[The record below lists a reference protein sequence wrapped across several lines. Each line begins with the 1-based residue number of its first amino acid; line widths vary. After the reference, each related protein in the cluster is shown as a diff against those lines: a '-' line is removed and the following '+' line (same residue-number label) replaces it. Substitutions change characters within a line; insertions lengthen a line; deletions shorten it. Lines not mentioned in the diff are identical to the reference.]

1 VADLRGAA
9 RSDWAR
15 PEDGEAEHRPPF
27 GGADYAS
34 RGGAYREEQ
43 ASWERR
49 REDWPGRSGGPGP
62 SNAGWPDRERA
73 PAAAGGLQRG
83 AYGYGT
89 SAHGGQDARRGAS
102 DDRPAMQPRPQ
113 LGGESYDF
121 PVPHGMRADAA
132 AQGHYS
138 AAPGSYGAAD
148 DRAAYDAE
156 VARAAVE
163 QERAREARHRSEHPA
178 LDEVA
183 LQRLQPSGA
192 GRPVTPDRPLRVLS
206 RSNVGDVSASIR
218 AATAVPGDAASA
230 AHEPAHD
237 GDAADG
243 LDERAAEAAAA
254 EAERGRLAKRSAEAE
269 AARAAAAAEEER
281 RKAAALAKLRELE
294 ERQAAKAA
302 ESAAAT
308 AASAAVVAAA
318 DAATTFAPAPL
329 QHAAQDAMSWRS
341 DLAAPPRAAAAQW
354 GPPGAAVGGFSGKP
368 AASISPL
375 FSVQALP
382 EEPSQRM
389 RRLGLGGADEA
400 VGGAP
405 AHLQSSQLG
414 AQHGGFWSDSH
425 GALGMPSLSAYP
437 LAHETHGAYAP
448 VSTTHAGFSMPQ
460 FSQLAAGLD
469 ADGLDSSES
478 PAAESERRKR
488 GGRRVREADE
498 RRASRAA
505 AGSSLAAPA
514 PLGRGAARKDL
525 PRPREGDANSS
536 ASDSGEYGFQRGA
549 AVPMPAA
556 TAFRNPQQQLP
567 PVLQRGR
574 GGRAG
579 DVDAALPALPAV
591 GASVLSSTWG
601 GNVWAPPQPTASG
614 ARPSPG
620 SSADDAL
627 LLSRVLPPDLALDA
641 ASYAP
646 PRRPAVPYASYGSSA
661 AAGSASTWG
670 PSVTSAGLDSTFFS
684 SSAAAPSGSGNGGLF
699 GSSFAGAGVGVSAPY
714 VSGTQYGQLAGVYGG
729 SMWAPPDNNAP
740 ASAPRA
746 GMSIFTNAAASL
758 TPLPSLPLEL
768 GGGDDGFAGSSS
780 ELSPAAAAFNAGGQ
794 RGYVQH
800 RGRGHR
806 GRGAAGV
813 VGNRASQAADAGL
826 MAAPLAAAGTS
837 ESRRR
842 GRGRGVQGQQ
852 QHSAG
857 GAAKSRAPN
866 AGAP

>member
-1 VADLRGAA
+1 MADLRSAA

-15 PEDGEAEHRPPF
+15 PEDGEGEHRPPF
-27 GGADYAS
+27 GGADFAS
-34 RGGAYREEQ
+34 RGGAFRDDQ
-43 ASWERR
+43 AAWERR
-49 REDWPGRSGGPGP
+49 REDWPGRNGGPGP
-62 SNAGWPDRERA
+62 SSAGWPDRERA
-73 PAAAGGLQRG
+73 PAPGGLQRG

-89 SAHGGQDARRGAS
+89 SAHGGQDARRGAG
-102 DDRPAMQPRPQ
+102 DDRGAAPAMQQRQQ

-138 AAPGSYGAAD
+138 AAAGSYGAAD

-156 VARAAVE
+156 VSRAAAE
-163 QERAREARHRSEHPA
+163 QERAREARHRSEHAAP
-178 LDEVA
+178 DEA
-183 LQRLQPSGA
+183 AMQRPQPSAA

-218 AATAVPGDAASA
+218 AATSVPGEASSA
-230 AHEPAHD
+230 AHEPARD
-237 GDAADG
+237 GDGDDG

-302 ESAAAT
+302 ESAAA
-308 AASAAVVAAA
+308 AAAAAV

-375 FSVQALP
+375 FSVQAMP

-448 VSTTHAGFSMPQ
+448 VSTAHAGFSMPQ
-460 FSQLAAGLD
+460 FSQMAALD

-514 PLGRGAARKDL
+514 PLGRGVARKDL

-549 AVPMPAA
+549 AVPMPAP

-574 GGRAG
+574 GGRTG

-601 GNVWAPPQPTASG
+601 GNVWAPPQSSAASASG

-641 ASYAP
+641 AAYAP

-661 AAGSASTWG
+661 AVGSASTWG
-670 PSVTSAGLDSTFFS
+670 PSVATAGLDSTFFS

-699 GSSFAGAGVGVSAPY
+699 GTSFAGGGVGVSAPY

-729 SMWAPPDNNAP
+729 SMWAPPDNSAP

-768 GGGDDGFAGSSS
+768 GGGDDSFAST

-813 VGNRASQAADAGL
+813 VGNRASQAPDAGL
-826 MAAPLAAAGTS
+826 MAAPLPAAGMS

-842 GRGRGVQGQQ
+842 GRGGRGVQGQQ

-866 AGAP
+866 AGAS